1 MKLAN
6 SSLEEHLGLSEWVSP
21 TDGIGGIL
29 KSRVEDFRVE
39 EISKVPA
46 LDSKGRFT
54 ITRITMTNW
63 ETNRFLKRLSSAC
76 GISRNRVFTSGM
88 KDKRAVTT
96 QIVVIDAPMHKVEK
110 VKIPDSIIE
119 ILGRTHQKVGMS
131 DHDGNR
137 FTITVRGCCD
147 SNGNPL
153 DGKEAMKR
161 VNQIRSDLSHKLG
174 ADAFPN
180 WIGPQRF
187 GSTRPVTPEVGRA
200 VVNGDYKMAVDQYL
214 GMEGKNAQEEDRNFR
229 KMWRESSNVEECLN
243 IIPERL
249 GYERNILERLLKKPE
264 DYRSAFMAL
273 PNSLQLLT
281 IHSVQSLTFNYSLR
295 GRLKH
300 KLPIIFPVIGDIVAP
315 VHPNGR
321 IDASKMAYVSES
333 NLERCKRNCI
343 SGRLAVTGPLP
354 GLESALAKD
363 IPGEIESQALKDTDL
378 HEVDWR
384 IEKIP
389 RLTSSGTR
397 RPLSVFFREFSV
409 SEATE
414 VNDLTSGRWVDGTLD
429 GDRWHPE
436 GACLRIK
443 FALPPGTYA
452 TVLMRE
458 FMRSPLDH
466 Y

>member
-214 GMEGKNAQEEDRNFR
+214 GMEGKNAQEEVRNFR

-273 PNSLQLLT
+273 PNS
-281 IHSVQSLTFNYSLR
+281 
-295 GRLKH
+295 
-300 KLPIIFPVIGDIVAP
+300 
-315 VHPNGR
+315 
-321 IDASKMAYVSES
+321 
-333 NLERCKRNCI
+333 
-343 SGRLAVTGPLP
+343 
-354 GLESALAKD
+354 
-363 IPGEIESQALKDTDL
+363 
-378 HEVDWR
+378 
-384 IEKIP
+384 
-389 RLTSSGTR
+389 
-397 RPLSVFFREFSV
+397 
-409 SEATE
+409 
-414 VNDLTSGRWVDGTLD
+414 
-429 GDRWHPE
+429 
-436 GACLRIK
+436 
-443 FALPPGTYA
+443 
-452 TVLMRE
+452 
-458 FMRSPLDH
+458 
-466 Y
+466 

>member
-1 MKLAN
+1 MN
-6 SSLEEHLGLSEWVSP
+6 NGSLEERLGLSEWVSLS
-21 TDGIGGIL
+21 DGIGGIL

-46 LDSKGRFT
+46 LNPKGRFT
-54 ITRITMTNW
+54 VTRITMTNW

-76 GISRNRVFTSGM
+76 GISRNRVFSSGM

-96 QIVVIDAPMHKVEK
+96 QIIVIDAPVHKVEK

-147 SNGNPL
+147 SNGQPL
-153 DGKEAMKR
+153 DGKEAMHR
-161 VNQIRSDLSHKLG
+161 VNMIRANMAEKLG

-200 VVNGDYKMAVDQYL
+200 VVNGDFRLAVDLYL
-214 GMEGKNAQEEDRNFR
+214 GMEGKNAQEEVQVFR
-229 KMWRESSNVEECLN
+229 RMWRETSNIDECLN
-243 IIPERL
+243 IIPDRL
-249 GYERNILERLLKKPE
+249 GYERNILERLVKKPD

-295 GRLKH
+295 ERLKR
-300 KLPIIFPVIGDIVAP
+300 KIPIIFPTIGDIVAP

-321 IDASKMAYVSES
+321 IDASKMAYVSDT

-354 GLESALAKD
+354 GLESAMAEE
-363 IPGEIESQALKDTDL
+363 IPGEVELLALKDTDL
-378 HEVDWR
+378 DDVDWR

-397 RPLSVFFREFSV
+397 RPLSVFFKEFSV

-414 VNDLTSGRWVDGTLD
+414 VTDLTSGRWVTGTLE